1 MYTLQ
6 KSIVISTLHRRTGSG
21 ADRVQNGSIKPRLC
35 RASSACMDSRLVT
48 GLAVLARSHWQPR
61 RCKHSER
68 FPVATCTPSTLLQVR
83 GCCWDWSRWVR
94 RLSCIYTH
102 LGWFCGGMYS
112 RRSPSSSMFSFFE
125 TSWHADACVCHPQP
139 CNAGGGHSGGAEH
152 GVSLWHRQLLGQ
164 LTFDRRASRT
174 CLMLTTCRGEP
185 GVFLGLTPAGLSV
198 TGCTGRPAAKRLH
211 FMRSE
216 ITIEMTINGQ
226 GVRISEVG
234 VHRRADSC
242 KGYFSTITIFG
253 PV

>member
-1 MYTLQ
+1 M
-6 KSIVISTLHRRTGSG
+6 RGG
-21 ADRVQNGSIKPRLC
+21 RL
-35 RASSACMDSRLVT
+35 
-48 GLAVLARSHWQPR
+48 
-61 RCKHSER
+61 
-68 FPVATCTPSTLLQVR
+68 
-83 GCCWDWSRWVR
+83 
-94 RLSCIYTH
+94 
-102 LGWFCGGMYS
+102 
-112 RRSPSSSMFSFFE
+112 
-125 TSWHADACVCHPQP
+125 
-139 CNAGGGHSGGAEH
+139 SGGAEH
-152 GVSLWHRQLLGQ
+152 GVSLLHRQLLGQ

>member
-1 MYTLQ
+1 MHMYTYMFKYMCMYMYVYMNMYMYVYMYNCMYMSISISISVSISVSICTCAHTHIHIHIHVYTYTYTHTHTHIHTYTQTHRHAHMYTLQ
-6 KSIVISTLHRRTGSG
+6 KSIFISTLHRRTGSG

-112 RRSPSSSMFSFFE
+112 RRSPSSSMLSFFE

-139 CNAGGGHSGGAEH
+139 CNAGREA
-152 GVSLWHRQLLGQ
+152 Q
-164 LTFDRRASRT
+164 
-174 CLMLTTCRGEP
+174 RG
-185 GVFLGLTPAGLSV
+185 
-198 TGCTGRPAAKRLH
+198 R
-211 FMRSE
+211 
-216 ITIEMTINGQ
+216 
-226 GVRISEVG
+226 
-234 VHRRADSC
+234 
-242 KGYFSTITIFG
+242 
-253 PV
+253 